1 MTNGADKKPKLGD
14 MAVLTK
20 LPPGMLNDLPMED
33 QKAISE
39 IVGKPILPRE
49 YDGVGRAALEF
60 KDSEGAIHFI
70 YVASEFIKE
79 AVLTENEIPIVAGP
93 LTGYMDVLVATLNE
107 ECITARIVRIE
118 DVDPVNR
125 PDWACTPGDEVYV
138 VVLRDN
144 REAALE
150 LTRWVSRV
158 CLNCETILM
167 PRVRACQK
175 CGTPHLME
183 PGHKS

>member
-1 MTNGADKKPKLGD
+1 

-20 LPPGMLNDLPMED
+20 LPPGLLNDLPMKD
-33 QKAISE
+33 QKAIAE
-39 IVGKPILPRE
+39 IVGKPILLRE
-49 YDGVGRAALEF
+49 YDDVGRAELEF
-60 KDSEGAIHFI
+60 RDSEGAIHFI
-70 YVASEFIKE
+70 YVASEFIRE
-79 AVLTENEIPIVAGP
+79 AVMAENEIPIVAGP
-93 LTGYMDVLVATLNE
+93 ATGYMDVLVAALNE
-107 ECITARIVRIE
+107 EGISSRIVRIE
-118 DVDPVNR
+118 EVDPVTR
-125 PDWACTPGDEVYV
+125 PYWACTPGDEVYV
-138 VVLRDN
+138 VVPRDN

-183 PGHKS
+183 PGPKS